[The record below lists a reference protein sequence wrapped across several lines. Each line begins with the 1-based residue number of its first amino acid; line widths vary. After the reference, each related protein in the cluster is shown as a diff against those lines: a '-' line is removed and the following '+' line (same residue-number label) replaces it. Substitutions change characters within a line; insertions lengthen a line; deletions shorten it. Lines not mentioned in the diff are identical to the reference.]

1 MELLIE
7 VATDRKLKILKLQKS
22 FKTKNLHSLYKL
34 MFGPINFQPITKS
47 KQCKYQPD
55 FVLNSKISKPV
66 VSTFLESIMLLWYW
80 IALSTFFLGQL
91 AVVSWSDEEQF
102 YQNVIFSNC
111 VAFHQCSAVLW
122 PPGSRLR
129 REHFSWVA
137 RWTPDWVQPTW
148 QPGKRI

>member
-22 FKTKNLHSLYKL
+22 FKTKNLHSLYEL

-66 VSTFLESIMLLWYW
+66 VSTFLESIMLL
-80 IALSTFFLGQL
+80 
-91 AVVSWSDEEQF
+91 
-102 YQNVIFSNC
+102 
-111 VAFHQCSAVLW
+111 
-122 PPGSRLR
+122 
-129 REHFSWVA
+129 
-137 RWTPDWVQPTW
+137 
-148 QPGKRI
+148 